1 MPTDRP
7 KQDTEKDVHALRPS
21 SPTSDD
27 LSEYLPATDAAAE
40 ALMDAAMAE
49 PKGKPDPALVAKLRE
64 LDAAE
69 AAARQRRP
77 GPAATA
83 PQPASP
89 RGEVAAVFV
98 VPRAGAPEKKAQK
111 RTPLWVIVAV
121 IAAVAL
127 PAVIAMV
134 LSARATDRKIAE
146 AMASA
151 KAALA
156 AASATPGAATATAG
170 GPSRAS
176 AEPAPSPAPVVPA
189 DAGAVG
195 PVRSP
200 RPRDKAPGR
209 DDDPYGAAQPVP
221 PKTADPEP
229 PPPPPGPTSPPD
241 PFVHKR
247 PQ

>member
-7 KQDTEKDVHALRPS
+7 KQDTEKDVAPLRPS

-49 PKGKPDPALVAKLRE
+49 PKGKPDPALVERLRA

-77 GPAATA
+77 GPAAPA
-83 PQPASP
+83 PQAAPAKA
-89 RGEVAAVFV
+89 EVAAVFV
-98 VPRAGAPEKKAQK
+98 VPRAGAPDKRTRS
-111 RTPLWVIVAV
+111 RTPLWVIAAV
-121 IAAVAL
+121 VAAVAL

-156 AASATPGAATATAG
+156 ASATPSAVATAAG

-176 AEPAPSPAPVVPA
+176 AEPAPSLAPVVPV

-195 PVRSP
+195 PVRAP

-209 DDDPYGAAQPVP
+209 GDDPYDGAQPAP
-221 PKTADPEP
+221 PKTAAPEP
-229 PPPPPGPTSPPD
+229 PPPPSPPPSPPD

>member
-1 MPTDRP
+1 VQSSR
-7 KQDTEKDVHALRPS
+7 RS

-49 PKGKPDPALVAKLRE
+49 PKGKPDPALVEKLRQ
-64 LDAAE
+64 LDVAE
-69 AAARQRRP
+69 ATARQRRAGLVAP
-77 GPAATA
+77 APPAA
-83 PQPASP
+83 PAKA
-89 RGEVAAVFV
+89 EVAAVFV
-98 VPRAGAPEKKAQK
+98 VPRAGAAEKRARK
-111 RTPLWVIVAV
+111 RTPLWVIAAV
-121 IAAVAL
+121 VAAVAL
-127 PAVIAMV
+127 PAVVAMV

-156 AASATPGAATATAG
+156 ASATPSAATPAG
-170 GPSRAS
+170 GPARAS
-176 AEPAPSPAPVVPA
+176 ADPGPSMAPVVPA

-195 PVRSP
+195 PARSP

-209 DDDPYGAAQPVP
+209 GDDPYDGAPPAP
-221 PKTADPEP
+221 PKTAEPEAP
-229 PPPPPGPTSPPD
+229 PPPVPPPASPPD